1 MKPAHPPAQRL
12 AFLDLTKGVL
22 VLLMIAYHGL
32 NYTNQYHLGFRYFS
46 FLPPSFILITGF
58 LLSKVYAPR
67 YQRGDPTLRSR
78 LLLRGVKLLGLF
90 TALNI
95 VAQFVRSP
103 AYGRSVGV
111 TGFFEQWQQIFFWG
125 SGRIAVFEILLPI
138 AYLLLIAPLLLWASH
153 RHPRFLPLF
162 TVVILGAS
170 VGLDYGGVNFANLKM
185 ISAGVLGMLAG
196 RVVTEPAVVGRYR
209 WIALAAFCAYLPL
222 GTARGYFFLIQ
233 LLGSCIALMLIAGWS
248 VRWGDCGWLQKR
260 VIRIGEYSLFAYI
273 AQIAILQT
281 LSRFLGRPH
290 PLDPEALLLFAGTPL
305 LMALAVETGHWLRQ
319 RSTPADKIYR
329 TIFA

>member
-1 MKPAHPPAQRL
+1 MTPAQPPAQRL

-32 NYTNQYHLGFRYFS
+32 NYTDQYRLGFRYFS

-67 YQRGDPTLRSR
+67 YEHGDPTLRSR
-78 LLLRGVKLLGLF
+78 LLLRGAKLIGLF

-95 VAQFVRSP
+95 LAQFVRSP

-111 TGFFEQWQQIFFWG
+111 MGFWEQWQQVFFWG

-138 AYLLLIAPLLLWASH
+138 AYLLLIAPGLLWASH

-162 TVVILGAS
+162 TVVIVGTS
-170 VGLDYGGVNFANLKM
+170 VGLDYGGVDFANLKM

-196 RVVTEPAVVGRYR
+196 RVISEPAMVGRYR
-209 WIALAAFCAYLPL
+209 WVALAAFGAYLPL

-233 LLGSCIALMLIAGWS
+233 LLGSCVALVLIAGLS
-248 VRWGDCGWLQKR
+248 VRWGERGWLQKR
-260 VIRIGEYSLFAYI
+260 IVRIGQYSLVAYI

-305 LMALAVETGHWLRQ
+305 LMALAVEIGHGWRQ
-319 RSTPADKIYR
+319 HSTRVDKIYR
-329 TIFA
+329 ALFA